1 MRVIYITSALF
12 LSLTMSFSAISIEKQ
27 HKALITYE
35 NSEKPKI
42 ELTVYKSKNC
52 GCCNKWIAHL
62 SENNIQTKAI
72 NVNDMGTIKSQYQIK
87 SNMRSCHTAVSAD
100 GFVFEGHVP
109 AKHIKQFLAEQ
120 HPEKTIGLSVPAMPA
135 GTPGMEMGDRFYK
148 YNIEMLTHDLQQ
160 NTYKHISK
168 YAEQF

>member
-72 NVNDMGTIKSQYQIK
+72 NVNDMGSIKSQYQIK
-87 SNMRSCHTAVSAD
+87 PNMRSCHTAVSAD

-109 AKHIKQFLAEQ
+109 VKHIKQFLSGQ
-120 HPEKTIGLSVPAMPA
+120 HAPHITGLSVPAMPI
-135 GTPGMEMGDRFYK
+135 GTPGMEMEGIFHK
-148 YNIEMLTHDLQQ
+148 YNIELLTD
-160 NTYKHISK
+160 NSNEETYRYISK
-168 YAEQF
+168 SSEQF

>member
-109 AKHIKQFLAEQ
+109 AKHIKQFL
-120 HPEKTIGLSVPAMPA
+120 L
-135 GTPGMEMGDRFYK
+135 
-148 YNIEMLTHDLQQ
+148 L
-160 NTYKHISK
+160 
-168 YAEQF
+168 